1 MQAGLNRNKQL
12 RIISLQ
18 SATIRFYSVV
28 VFACLLYRMGEYSFD
43 FGYRVFTEKAMTTE
57 ENAKDKV
64 VRITSDMGAKEIGD
78 LLESKELIRDSNL
91 FVVQLMLSAYKD
103 DMKPGTYTLSTSMTA
118 KEMMQVISA
127 EEEEET
133 ETEDEK

>member
-1 MQAGLNRNKQL
+1 MDAG
-12 RIISLQ
+12 RILMK
-18 SATIRFYSVV
+18 FFSVCLSVIVFV
-28 VFACLLYRMGEYSFD
+28 VFAFLLYRMGEYSFD
-43 FGYRVFTEKAMTTE
+43 FGYRVFTEKVMTTE

>member
-1 MQAGLNRNKQL
+1 MDAG
-12 RIISLQ
+12 RILMK
-18 SATIRFYSVV
+18 FFSVCLSVIVFV
-28 VFACLLYRMGEYSFD
+28 VFAFLLYRMGEYSFD

-64 VRITSDMGAKEIGD
+64 VRITSDMGAKEIGY

>member
-1 MQAGLNRNKQL
+1 MDAG
-12 RIISLQ
+12 RILMK
-18 SATIRFYSVV
+18 FFSVCLSVIVFV
-28 VFACLLYRMGEYSFD
+28 VFAFLVYRMGEYSFD

>member
-1 MQAGLNRNKQL
+1 MK
-12 RIISLQ
+12 
-18 SATIRFYSVV
+18 FFSVCLSVIVFV
-28 VFACLLYRMGEYSFD
+28 VFAFLLYRMGEYSFD

>member
-1 MQAGLNRNKQL
+1 MDAG
-12 RIISLQ
+12 RILMK
-18 SATIRFYSVV
+18 FFSVCLSVIVFV
-28 VFACLLYRMGEYSFD
+28 VFAFLLYRMGEYSFD

-127 EEEEET
+127 EEEEKT

>member
-1 MQAGLNRNKQL
+1 MDAG
-12 RIISLQ
+12 RILMK
-18 SATIRFYSVV
+18 FFSVCLSVIVFV
-28 VFACLLYRMGEYSFD
+28 VFAFLLYRMGEYSFD

-127 EEEEET
+127 EEKEET

>member
-1 MQAGLNRNKQL
+1 
-12 RIISLQ
+12 
-18 SATIRFYSVV
+18 
-28 VFACLLYRMGEYSFD
+28 
-43 FGYRVFTEKAMTTE
+43 MTTE

>member
-1 MQAGLNRNKQL
+1 MVWITA
-12 RIISLQ
+12 
-18 SATIRFYSVV
+18 
-28 VFACLLYRMGEYSFD
+28 
-43 FGYRVFTEKAMTTE
+43 
-57 ENAKDKV
+57 DK
-64 VRITSDMGAKEIGD
+64 GAKEIGD
-78 LLESKELIRDSNL
+78 LLESKELIKESNL

>member
-1 MQAGLNRNKQL
+1 MDAG
-12 RIISLQ
+12 RILMKFFSLCL
-18 SATIRFYSVV
+18 SVLGFV
-28 VFACLLYRMGEYSFD
+28 VFAFLLSRLGEYSFD

>member
-1 MQAGLNRNKQL
+1 MDAG
-12 RIISLQ
+12 RILMK
-18 SATIRFYSVV
+18 FFSVCLSVIVFV
-28 VFACLLYRMGEYSFD
+28 VFAFLLYRMGEYSFD
-43 FGYRVFTEKAMTTE
+43 FGYRVFMEKAMTTE

>member
-1 MQAGLNRNKQL
+1 MDAG
-12 RIISLQ
+12 RILMK
-18 SATIRFYSVV
+18 FFSVCLCVIVFV
-28 VFACLLYRMGEYSFD
+28 VFAFLLYRMGEYSFD
-43 FGYRVFTEKAMTTE
+43 FGYRVVTEKAMTTE

>member
-1 MQAGLNRNKQL
+1 MDAG
-12 RIISLQ
+12 RILMK
-18 SATIRFYSVV
+18 FFSVCLSVIVFV
-28 VFACLLYRMGEYSFD
+28 VFAFLLYRMGEYSFD

>member
-1 MQAGLNRNKQL
+1 MDAGRVLMK
-12 RIISLQ
+12 
-18 SATIRFYSVV
+18 FFSVCLSVIVFV
-28 VFACLLYRMGEYSFD
+28 VFAFLLYRMGEYSFD

>member
-1 MQAGLNRNKQL
+1 MDAG
-12 RIISLQ
+12 RILMK
-18 SATIRFYSVV
+18 FFSVCLSVIVFV
-28 VFACLLYRMGEYSFD
+28 VFAFLLYRMGEYSFD
-43 FGYRVFTEKAMTTE
+43 FGYRVFTEKAMSTE

-118 KEMMQVISA
+118 KEMMQIISA

-133 ETEDEK
+133 ETEEEK

>member
-1 MQAGLNRNKQL
+1 MDAG
-12 RIISLQ
+12 RILMKFFSLCL
-18 SATIRFYSVV
+18 SVIVFV
-28 VFACLLYRMGEYSFD
+28 VFAFLLYRMGEYSFD

>member
-1 MQAGLNRNKQL
+1 MDAG
-12 RIISLQ
+12 RILMK
-18 SATIRFYSVV
+18 FFSVCLSVIVFV
-28 VFACLLYRMGEYSFD
+28 VFAFLLYRMGEYSFD

-133 ETEDEK
+133 ETEDEKL

>member
-1 MQAGLNRNKQL
+1 MDAG
-12 RIISLQ
+12 RILMK
-18 SATIRFYSVV
+18 FFSVCLSVIVFV
-28 VFACLLYRMGEYSFD
+28 VFAFLLYRMGEYSFD

-64 VRITSDMGAKEIGD
+64 VRITSDMGAEKIGD

>member
-1 MQAGLNRNKQL
+1 MDAG
-12 RIISLQ
+12 RILMK
-18 SATIRFYSVV
+18 FFSVCLSV
-28 VFACLLYRMGEYSFD
+28 IVLLLFAFLLYRMGEYSFD

-57 ENAKDKV
+57 ENAEDKV
-64 VRITSDMGAKEIGD
+64 VRITSDMGAKDIGD
-78 LLESKELIRDSNL
+78 LLVSKELIRDSNL

-118 KEMMQVISA
+118 KEMMQIISA

-133 ETEDEK
+133 ETEKEK